1 MKYRYMGRTG
11 LLVSR
16 LTLGTMT
23 FGAPDWGCNEKE
35 SHSII
40 QAYLDAGGNFLDSAD
55 VYAGGRT
62 EEIIGTLM
70 PSLSRDKVIVSSK
83 AYFPMSLE
91 PNHFGSSRKHVVS
104 SVEASLRRMKTDYID
119 VYYMHGPDPIAPME
133 ETLRGLDDLVSQG
146 KIRYVGCSNMFGWHI
161 SKANGIA
168 SSQGYESLSAGQ
180 FLYNLIHREP
190 EREVIPAAIDGGLGI
205 FPYSPLGGGLLTGK
219 YKDQE
224 KPREGSRLSYR
235 TKVDGPRFWHPKGF
249 ETAKTVEG
257 VAKESGLPMHT
268 LAIGWPL
275 KQRFVTSVIIG
286 VRTKEQLE
294 QNLKH
299 ADWDLPDDVWE
310 QLEQSTRPSEDY
322 LSWFNKVNYE
332 RHFSAAE
339 FADRSH
345 ELP

>member
-23 FGAPDWGCNEKE
+23 FGASDWGCDEKE
-35 SHSII
+35 SHRIMS
-40 QAYLDAGGNFLDSAD
+40 AYLDAGGNFFDSAD

-62 EEIIGTLM
+62 EEIIGTLL
-70 PSLSRDKVIVSSK
+70 PSISRDKVIVSSK

-91 PNHFGSSRKHVVS
+91 PNHFGGSRKHVVS

-119 VYYMHGPDPIAPME
+119 LYYMHGPDPIAPIE

-146 KIRYVGCSNMFGWHI
+146 KIRYLGCSNMFGWHI

-168 SSQGYESLSAGQ
+168 NSLRFEGLTAGQ
-180 FLYNLIHREP
+180 YLYNLIHREP

-219 YKDQE
+219 YKNQDQPE
-224 KPREGSRLSYR
+224 EGSRLSHR
-235 TKVDGPRFWHPKGF
+235 TKVDGPRFWHSKGF
-249 ETAKTVEG
+249 EVAKTVER
-257 VAKESGLPMHT
+257 VSDESGLPMHT

-286 VRTKEQLE
+286 VRTIDQLE
-294 QNLKH
+294 ENLKH
-299 ADWDLPDDVWE
+299 ADWDLPEDVWAE
-310 QLEQSTRPSEDY
+310 LEERTRPSEDY
-322 LSWFNKVNYE
+322 LSWFNKMNYE
-332 RHFSAAE
+332 RHFTAAE
-339 FADRSH
+339 FAVRSGQ
-345 ELP
+345 LP